1 MIVLVDLGFE
11 FWRNYFGSGSDVA
24 AYEQTLE
31 RVQFYHENYPR
42 VALCCEGRGL
52 KRREWATDYK
62 ETRKPKPQDAIDS
75 LVAIGQQ
82 IASWGVPVVAAD
94 GYEGDD
100 IVASL
105 VKQAWIEEVGILSG
119 DKDLY
124 QLLSPTVKLIGRQG
138 PIGPAECVAK
148 FGVKPEQMRDWLALV
163 GDAVDNVKGCP
174 NVGPGRA
181 RDLLQHFGTLDA
193 IMAASTVELG
203 KIRGVGLTTIASLKA
218 WDPTLAVKLVTLL
231 DDAPVD
237 LANLWANP
245 ATEPAPPPPESE
257 IPFL

>member
-11 FWRNYFGSGSDVA
+11 FWRAYYGSGSDVG
-24 AYEQTLE
+24 AYEQTLD
-31 RVQFYHENYPR
+31 RVQFYFEQFPR
-42 VALCCEGRGL
+42 TAICCEGRNL
-52 KRREWATDYK
+52 KRKEWAPDYK
-62 ETRKPKPQDAIDS
+62 EGRKPKPQDAIDS

-94 GYEGDD
+94 TYEGDD
-100 IVASL
+100 IVATL
-105 VKQAWIEEVGILSG
+105 VKQAWIEEVGIISG

-124 QLLSPTVKLIGRQG
+124 SLLSPTVKIIGRQG
-138 PIGPAECVAK
+138 MIGPAECVAK
-148 FGVKPEQMRDWLALV
+148 FGVKPEQMRDWLALC
-163 GDAVDNVKGCP
+163 GDASDNVQGCP

-193 IMAASTVELG
+193 ILAASTVELG

-237 LANLWANP
+237 LATLWAP
-245 ATEPAPPPPESE
+245 ATEPAPPPQESE
-257 IPFL
+257 LPFT